1 MTAPTPALITPT
13 MAEALAYVRAH
24 PGATAVDVRGRRVSA
39 VIAALTALHRGGLVT
54 RQRVGVAR
62 HSSGGS
68 HGPYRYFV
76 RPDAPPVVVRQNVG
90 APPSGAAEHVES
102 VMRSAMRPM
111 HTAEIAKRSGWAPGT
126 VRRAL
131 RQLGAELLRRPDG
144 STRWRLP

>member
-54 RQRVGVAR
+54 RQRAGVAR
-62 HSSGGS
+62 HTSGGS

-102 VMRSAMRPM
+102 VMRSARRPM
-111 HTAEIAKRSGWAPGT
+111 RTAEIAKRSGWAPGT